1 MSRWMAR
8 LAAVAWVVTMVV
20 GLISCGGDARNDPYI
35 AQKFSEIDGQLAKM
49 KDVPARVQ
57 DFNEDI
63 MAIREELAKLK
74 GAGGGPGIPPQRL
87 TDIEN
92 RLAALEAAI
101 KTSGKGG
108 GAASKLTAPAPTPAP
123 APAPPKAGPAAPTA
137 TPAPVA
143 LTPRA
148 TPLALQTKPGAPP
161 TSPTAPAGKGKAAGR
176 KKGAEEPA
184 APSGAY
190 YVAVEGDTLASIAQ
204 KFGIS
209 AADICGANTFL
220 RPDSAVYAGLK
231 VWIPKK

>member
-1 MSRWMAR
+1 
-8 LAAVAWVVTMVV
+8 MVV

-63 MAIREELAKLK
+63 MAIREDLAKLK

-101 KTSGKGG
+101 KTLGKGG
-108 GAASKLTAPAPTPAP
+108 GAASKLTARAPTPTPAPTPAP
-123 APAPPKAGPAAPTA
+123 APPKAEPAAPTA

-143 LTPRA
+143 PTPRA

-161 TSPTAPAGKGKAAGR
+161 TSPTAPAGKAPSGKGKAAGR

-209 AADICGANTFL
+209 VADICGANTFL

-231 VWIPKK
+231 VWVPKK